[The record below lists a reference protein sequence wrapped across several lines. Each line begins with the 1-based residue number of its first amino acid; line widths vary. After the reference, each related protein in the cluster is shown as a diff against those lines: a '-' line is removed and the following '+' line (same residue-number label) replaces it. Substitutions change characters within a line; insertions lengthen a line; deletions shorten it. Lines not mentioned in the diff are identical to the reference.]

1 MIDIVAY
8 KNELIFNARHKRNQS
23 LRESDLYMIQ
33 DYPINDYQR
42 SLIIN
47 YRKELRDY
55 FQTSGVIEYVFTLE
69 NQELP
74 LLATFPDLNKI
85 PTLSS
90 NIFVK
95 YSSNIN
101 TSNLFG
107 EYYSSNILTSNIIY

>member
-8 KNELIFNARHKRNQS
+8 KNEMLFNARHKRNQL

-47 YRKELRDY
+47 YRKELRNY
-55 FQTSGVIEYVFTLE
+55 FQTSRVINFTFTLE

-74 LLATFPDLNKI
+74 PLATFPDLNKI
-85 PTLSS
+85 PT
-90 NIFVK
+90 
-95 YSSNIN
+95 YSSNIEIP
-101 TSNLFG
+101 L
-107 EYYSSNILTSNIIY
+107 YSSNIEINYLTSNIIN

>member
-8 KNELIFNARHKRNQS
+8 KNEMLFNARHKRNQL

-74 LLATFPDLNKI
+74 PLPVLPA
-85 PTLSS
+85 
-90 NIFVK
+90 
-95 YSSNIN
+95 
-101 TSNLFG
+101 
-107 EYYSSNILTSNIIY
+107 LTT